1 MISIKVTNDE
11 SITDIGAA
19 PIPLIETASI
29 PLPIQNFSNII
40 DDLNVGTIPMELSI
54 NQPIES
60 TENLPPT
67 FTTNQPQE
75 ESTQDGILV
84 TKSSSSRLI
93 LSSLL
98 FYCHI

>member
-1 MISIKVTNDE
+1 MISIKVTNDG
-11 SITDIGAA
+11 SITAIGAA

-29 PLPIQNFSNII
+29 PLPIQNFSDII
-40 DDLNVGTIPMELSI
+40 DDLNVGTIPLEFI

-60 TENLPPT
+60 TENYHPT
-67 FTTNQPQE
+67 FTTDKPQE
-75 ESTQDGILV
+75 ESIQDDILV